1 MPSCSCFCFRDV
13 GFIRTCNRFN
23 VLQRSQKAL
32 KPSLQWLTWLMTS
45 PPPSRARNRSPPPPL
60 FSDKRAAMA
69 AVASCSSVI
78 HPFHSGYFGPVF
90 QPLGVLTLHFKSSEK
105 CFSRFRV
112 GLWQLMMPFCGWTKQ
127 QCNVYEFM
135 AKYAIQQHLFQA
147 KAESTTKTNYDV
159 GKCCNFQLW
168 QHFTRILFHSP
179 GQGSDERSGN
189 T

>member
-1 MPSCSCFCFRDV
+1 MCYKDHKRLS
-13 GFIRTCNRFN
+13 NH
-23 VLQRSQKAL
+23 
-32 KPSLQWLTWLMTS
+32 SLQWLTWLMTS

-179 GQGSDERSGN
+179 GRGSGERSEHLVFFVDWNFLNRVEMRGA
-189 T
+189 TLR